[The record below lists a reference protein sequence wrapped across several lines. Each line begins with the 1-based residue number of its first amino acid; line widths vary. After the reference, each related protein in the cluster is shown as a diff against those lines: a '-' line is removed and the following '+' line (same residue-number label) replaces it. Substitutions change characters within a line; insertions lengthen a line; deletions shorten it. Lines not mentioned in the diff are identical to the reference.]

1 MRNGAIVALAVLVS
15 IAGGCG
21 GKGKRAEKALAKTA
35 ARSQQIVLEEGYQ
48 ALETRQYNEAIAKA
62 DEFLAGQPHGEG
74 SPEALYLKG
83 RALEAKNAAGVTA
96 EEAKANLQ
104 SARTAYITALGE
116 NPKQPL
122 NAYLRTSLGNVA
134 YFQDDYNTAIAQ
146 LTAAYDNLDSTDLK
160 AWCLYRIGLS
170 QQRQGKFEDADKTFA
185 LVQQNHAGTI
195 PAQRAHDRRGARAF
209 YVQLATFAQPASA
222 DRAIADLKK
231 QGVTATRVASPE
243 GHALLRVGPIA
254 SYTQAAFMKTRFAE
268 KYPDAVII
276 P

>member
-1 MRNGAIVALAVLVS
+1 MRNVAIVALSLTIAL
-15 IAGGCG
+15 AGGCG
-21 GKGKRAEKALAKTA
+21 GKGKRAEKSLAKTA
-35 ARSQQIVLEEGYQ
+35 AHSPQIVLAEGYQ
-48 ALETRQYNEAIAKA
+48 ALENQQYNDAIAKA

-104 SARTAYITALGE
+104 AARTAYIAALGE

-134 YFQDDYNTAIAQ
+134 YFQDDYTTAIAQ
-146 LTAAYDNLDSTDLK
+146 FTAAYDNLDSTDLK
-160 AWCLYRIGLS
+160 AWALYRVGLS
-170 QQRQGKFEDADKTFA
+170 QQRQGHFDQADKTFA
-185 LVQQNHAGTI
+185 LVQQNHANTI
-195 PAQRAHDRRGARAF
+195 PAQRAREHQGAKAF
-209 YVQLATFAQPASA
+209 FVQLATFAQPAGA

-254 SYTQAAFMKTRFAE
+254 SYSQAAFMKDRFAE